1 VRGGIKVTATVD
13 HRDYSGFVSHLLE
26 AVTSMGWLVTSDFC
40 QMNYFKHLYHG
51 WLEQHS
57 TVDADLTCTR
67 AKMEREGTS
76 FRFVVRFETTDRDC
90 ATLFQQ
96 TYGVK

>member
-1 VRGGIKVTATVD
+1 MRGGIKVTATVD

-57 TVDADLTCTR
+57 TVDADLACTR
-67 AKMEREGTS
+67 QDGARGNEFP
-76 FRFVVRFETTDRDC
+76 FR
-90 ATLFQQ
+90 
-96 TYGVK
+96 GPIPNH